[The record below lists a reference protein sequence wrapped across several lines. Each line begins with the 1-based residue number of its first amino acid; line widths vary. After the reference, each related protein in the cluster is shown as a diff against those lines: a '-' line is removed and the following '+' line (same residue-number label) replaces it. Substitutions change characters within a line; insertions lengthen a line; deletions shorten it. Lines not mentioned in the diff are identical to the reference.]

1 MITIDGVEAKQN
13 KRKGQKRK
21 RTAPQIAMAYLHA
34 KSCTAQNEKDTDH
47 QHPGILHALFEDG
60 VAGDRS
66 KQKRHRVT
74 NGANNADRL
83 GGQQEKEHGGSQL
96 IEYERGHDLHIHDRS
111 LQTHQCIPQR
121 ILDILLVRLNILFI
135 ICSC

>member
-1 MITIDGVEAKQN
+1 MITMDVVEAKQN
-13 KRKGQKRK
+13 TKKGQKRK
-21 RTAPQIAMAYLHA
+21 QTTPQIAMAYLHT
-34 KSCTAQNEKDTDH
+34 KSCTTQNEKDTDH

-60 VAGDRS
+60 VAGNRS
-66 KQKRHRVT
+66 EQKCHRVT

-111 LQTHQCIPQR
+111 LQTHQRIPQR

-135 ICSC
+135 IGGC